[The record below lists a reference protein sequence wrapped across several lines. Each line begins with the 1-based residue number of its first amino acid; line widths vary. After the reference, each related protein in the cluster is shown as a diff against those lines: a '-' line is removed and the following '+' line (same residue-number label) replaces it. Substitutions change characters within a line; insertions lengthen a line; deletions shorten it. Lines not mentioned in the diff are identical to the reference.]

1 MSENNEFEN
10 DNFFKGENE
19 FEYYGS
25 NQYIRPKREGF
36 SVVSLICGLLSF
48 FFGTMGIAGIVF
60 GVLAVTASFLSRK
73 KLKRFEKFSVIGLV
87 LGIIGTVV
95 GASILIAVFTLGAE
109 FWDEYIKIFKQVVSE
124 MESEV

>member
-73 KLKRFEKFSVIGLV
+73 KLKRFE
-87 LGIIGTVV
+87 
-95 GASILIAVFTLGAE
+95 ILHKQH
-109 FWDEYIKIFKQVVSE
+109 YIYHTFQHQNQPRYQ
-124 MESEV
+124 